1 MPLKIIKSTPITLP
15 EAKETLE
22 KLDKELNQFQ
32 KKTLDYITNF
42 SKIDKESAEK
52 LKEGLVS
59 KIGLES
65 KEAVQIINCMPESI
79 EELRVVFPRYKAIE
93 TEKLQEVLKYLD
105 ESR

>member
-1 MPLKIIKSTPITLP
+1 MPITLP

-22 KLDKELNQFQ
+22 KLDKELSQFQ
-32 KKTLDYITNF
+32 RKTLNYISNF
-42 SKIDKESAEK
+42 SKIDKENDEK
-52 LKEGLVS
+52 LKEVLVS

-65 KEAVQIINCMPESI
+65 KEAAQIINCMPESI
-79 EELRVVFPRYKAIE
+79 EELRVFFPRYKAIE